1 MKDLSKMLAG
11 DLGESKPS
19 KLSPQEI
26 QAKMEV
32 IKELMSE
39 MVEAMGGSVKSG
51 LGDLG
56 ALKKVT
62 VAAPDEESLEQGL
75 EVAQELMPKVDEMEA
90 PEKEAEV
97 DVAKVETEDDEEDD
111 DLYSLMQKKKK
122 KMAMG

>member
-1 MKDLSKMLAG
+1 MKDLAKLLSG
-11 DLGESKPS
+11 DLSEDKPV

-62 VAAPDEESLEQGL
+62 VAAPDEESLDEGL
-75 EVAQELMPKVDEMEA
+75 EVAQDLVPKMDEMEA
-90 PEKEAEV
+90 PMKPEAEV
-97 DVAKVETEDDEEDD
+97 EVAKVEDAEEDD

-122 KMAMG
+122 KMALG